1 MDMRKRS
8 TKKKKTYTADSVFLF
23 ILFHCCLGLLILAHK
38 VSDCVNGPK
47 AEMRRAAARASEGLP
62 AHSLEDVLTTG
73 ELAEMVAVKPLGSA
87 AMLGLP
93 DVVKG
98 ADVPAAGVG
107 V

>member
-1 MDMRKRS
+1 MHKRS
-8 TKKKKTYTADSVFLF
+8 TKKKNIWLTRYSCSFFF
-23 ILFHCCLGLLILAHK
+23 IDCLGLLILAHK

-87 AMLGLP
+87 VMLGLP
-93 DVVKG
+93 DLVKG